1 MSSDQK
7 LSVFDRVTQ
16 KIITDLENG
25 VLPWQK
31 PWNGGD
37 GIDHITRPLRHTGEP
52 YNGVNILLLWDEAA
66 TKGFCNPTWMTFKQA
81 EEYGGKVKKGE
92 KAAFVVYA
100 NKLTKTETDEA
111 TGADVERQ
119 IPFLRGYHVF
129 NVEQIEGLP
138 EKFALPAKPAIQTTV
153 GRLERVEYFIR
164 NTGAEI
170 RHGGDSAHYSEIL
183 DQIHLPSIDA
193 FKDRESYYATLAHE
207 ATHWTKHETRLNRD
221 FGRVKWGDEGYAK
234 EELVAE
240 IGSAFLCADLGI
252 TPETREDHA
261 AYIGNWLKI
270 LKNDRKFI
278 FSAAAHATRA
288 VEYLKGLQPPNN
300 ALDANAEVAGL
311 VDYKTLHVSE
321 PMQIGNHQWRLLIER
336 QGRGKCTRYERQK
349 PDETFWRR
357 SQEWPSHNINDTYL
371 GLPRGLAKLYDREMP
386 VLIQHGL
393 VSLQNQPQ
401 QGELAI

>member
-16 KIITDLENG
+16 KIIADLENG

-37 GIDHITRPLRHTGEP
+37 GFDHITRPLRHTGDP
-52 YNGVNILLLWDEAA
+52 YNGVNILLLWDAAA

-100 NKLTKTETDEA
+100 NKLTKVETDEQ

-129 NVEQIEGLP
+129 NVEQIEGLS
-138 EKFALPAKPAIQTTV
+138 EKFALPDKPPTQTSV

-170 RHGGDSAHYSEIL
+170 RHGGDSAHYSEML
-183 DQIHLPSIDA
+183 DQIHLPTIDA

-207 ATHWTKHETRLNRD
+207 ATHWTKHEKRLNRD

-261 AYIGNWLKI
+261 AYIGNWLRI
-270 LKNDRKFI
+270 LKGDRKFI

-288 VEYLKGLQPPNN
+288 VEYLKGLQPPSN
-300 ALDANAEVAGL
+300 ALDANTEVAGL
-311 VDYKTLHVSE
+311 VDYRTLHLSE
-321 PMQIGNHQWRLLIER
+321 PMQIGHHQWRLLIER
-336 QGRGKCTRYERQK
+336 NGRGKCTRYEWQK
-349 PDETFWRR
+349 PDETLWRR
-357 SQEWPSHNINDTYL
+357 SQEWSSHNINDTYL

-386 VLIQHGL
+386 ALIQHGL
-393 VSLQNQPQ
+393 VSIQNQPQ